1 MFFCKHC
8 GQQNKDEARFCKECG
23 KPIGGRS
30 RPEQQ
35 ETASAAETAPYS
47 RKPIP
52 KKTIFI
58 WSSIAAALI
67 ILFAAYKTGAY
78 LTSKKRLIDQFE
90 QAVHDGDTKKLSAL
104 LTPSDSKL
112 TLNESNVKPLLTY
125 VKKHDE
131 LISSLRGAS
140 SEKDAV
146 YAEKDGK
153 TLLFFDHYE
162 LKIDPVYFRVTS
174 NYKGAD
180 LYINKEKTGSVKK
193 ADETQTFGPYTPGDY
208 TAEAKLKNDV
218 VDVVKK
224 EDIQAAGSRNFDL
237 DLPLDAEDVTFTL
250 ADRFKNAKGDLLING
265 KSIHKNPF
273 KSVTYGPLL
282 TDGSMTAA
290 VEADFPWGQTTT
302 AEVPIDNKEMDLSLI
317 PDQDTQKTIM
327 DTIVKTTKQHA
338 KAMSDGNTDQMTEAG
353 SAWKEQTKEAVSGM
367 KSSGTFLKDQYK
379 ETDFDLDSFA
389 ISQENGNWQV
399 TVTGKELHQ
408 SAYFDENTKPDME
421 EAEPSFHYVLLYDT
435 KHKKWVFEKADPA
448 SDSEGTNVKKIK
460 NDHPET
466 YTSAWASSKGN
477 TAASGS
483 VTRDQVTSF
492 MSDYLTNQSS
502 AVDLNEFAIMAG
514 NLEEGSPLYAD
525 QQKLVKKLHSEG
537 TTEVFNDV
545 TVKSFSQDGSHI
557 TIKTYEEFYIT
568 KAGGSPKLRT
578 YNWTY
583 SGVVKNGRIYL
594 TSIQ

>member
-8 GQQNKDEARFCKECG
+8 GQQNKEEARFCKECG
-23 KPIGGRS
+23 RPIGGGS
-30 RPEQQ
+30 RREQQ
-35 ETASAAETAPYS
+35 ETASAAETAPQP

-52 KKTIFI
+52 KKTILI

-78 LTSKKRLIDQFE
+78 LTSKKRLVDQFE
-90 QAVHDGDTKKLSAL
+90 QAVHDGDAKKLSAL

-112 TLNESNVKPLLTY
+112 TLNENNVKPLLTY

-193 ADETQTFGPYTPGDY
+193 AGETQIFGPYTPGDY

-224 EDIQAAGSRNFDL
+224 EEIQAAGSRNFDL

-265 KSIHKNPF
+265 KSIHKDPF

-290 VEADFPWGQTTT
+290 VEADFPWGKTKT
-302 AEVPIDNKEMDLSLI
+302 ADVPINSTDMELTLI

-327 DTIVKTTKQHA
+327 ETIVKTTKQYT
-338 KAMSDGNTDQMTEAG
+338 KAMADGNTDQMTEAG
-353 SAWKEQTKEAVSGM
+353 SEWKEQTKEVVSGM

-379 ETDFDLDSFA
+379 ETDFDLDSFT

-421 EAEPSFHYVLLYDT
+421 EAEPSFHYLLSYDT
-435 KHKKWVFEKADPA
+435 KDKKWVFEKADPA
-448 SDSEGTNVKKIK
+448 PDSAGTNMKKIK

-477 TAASGS
+477 TASGS
-483 VTRDQVTSF
+483 VTSDQVTLF
-492 MSDYLTNQSS
+492 MGSYLESQSQAVNLNQFSRMADSLEKGS
-502 AVDLNEFAIMAG
+502 A
-514 NLEEGSPLYAD
+514 LYSD
-525 QQKLVKKLHSEG
+525 QQKLVTKLSSEG
-537 TTEVFNDV
+537 TTEEFNNFE
-545 TVKSFSQDGSHI
+545 VKSFSQDGSHI